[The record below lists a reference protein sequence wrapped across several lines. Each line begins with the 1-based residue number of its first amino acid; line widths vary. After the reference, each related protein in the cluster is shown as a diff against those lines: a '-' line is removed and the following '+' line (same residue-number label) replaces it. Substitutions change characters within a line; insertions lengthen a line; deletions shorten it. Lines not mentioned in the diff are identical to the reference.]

1 MERDASPELE
11 EAMNQATG
19 NRTSRGGW
27 TRRPTLTVLAAVAS
41 IAVLM
46 TLLEDAVRGW
56 PGHGLS
62 HLIVATALALL
73 LFGVLRRW
81 PGPRNTAP
89 GAFARRLVVL
99 GLGGVIGGQFLEVLG
114 ARVDEPRAH
123 AVEELA
129 HSAGQVVTM
138 LSLVTLLAGAVLSLL
153 AGAREQAVPWWV
165 VGIVAV
171 GCIGLLAVAFIGVP
185 SG

>member
-1 MERDASPELE
+1 MK
-11 EAMNQATG
+11 EATDNT
-19 NRTSRGGW
+19 TSRRGW
-27 TRRPTLTVLAAVAS
+27 TRRPTLTVLATVAA
-41 IAVLM
+41 IAVFM

-73 LFGVLRRW
+73 LFAALRRW
-81 PGPRNTAP
+81 PRARNTAP

-99 GLGGVIGGQFLEVLG
+99 GLGGVTVGQLLEVLG
-114 ARVDEPRAH
+114 ARVDEPNAY

-129 HSAGQVVTM
+129 HTAGQVVTM

-165 VGIVAV
+165 VGVVAIA
-171 GCIGLLAVAFIGVP
+171 CIGLLAVAFIGVP